1 MHSNSEQIRDYAERL
16 RPDFSGEIR
25 TDRFTRVL
33 YSTDASIY
41 QIEPLAVLIPRN
53 HDDVAAALSLACR
66 YRLPLLPRGAGT
78 SLAGQTVGSAV
89 VLDFSKYMN
98 RIIEIRPEE
107 RLARVEPGVV
117 LDGLNGV
124 LKQSGLMFAP
134 DVSTG
139 NRATLGGMTGN
150 NSCGARSI
158 IYGLTVDHVK
168 ALRALLAD
176 GTELRLCEWSPEQWE
191 SRCSRDGREAEIC
204 RAVDRLVRNHRTEIA
219 QRYPRIM
226 RRVGGYNLDRFL
238 GPGNRNLC
246 HLVVGSE
253 GTLATCTEIAVGL
266 VPLPGARAA
275 AIVHFAD
282 LVSAMEAVERVLE
295 FEPAA
300 VETVDRTILQL
311 TRRQPAYARRMTF
324 VEGDPAAILIVEF
337 FGDNPQ
343 DVRHKLERMEKAMRA
358 SGAAG
363 AVVRAESPEA
373 QADVWAVRK
382 AGLGMLSSTRGAAK
396 PTAFVE
402 DTAVPVAK
410 LGRYVARFLR
420 VLEQH
425 GMQAAVYGHASVGCL
440 HIRPWMNLKDPEQVR
455 RMTEIAAA
463 IKDLVVE
470 HEGAMSGEHGDGIA
484 RSHWNRELF
493 GERLYA
499 AFKEIKTVFDPL
511 GLMNPG
517 KIVDALPMTSHLR
530 AASSGGAAPPA
541 TYLDF
546 SREGGLLGAA
556 EQCSGLGA
564 CRKVGSGTM
573 CPSYM
578 VTRDEEHST
587 RGRANALRAALS
599 GQLPG
604 EGWADRRLYEA
615 LDLCL
620 ECKACKTE
628 CEANVDM
635 AKLKYEFLAHYN
647 KRHGASLRARIFA
660 DIARVSRAAS
670 VCAPL
675 SNRVLRSA
683 VFRHTIQRLLG
694 IDPRRRL
701 PLFARRTFRQ
711 WLRAHP
717 PAPARRPELRVV
729 LFTDTFADYNEPA
742 TAQATLRLLESTG
755 ARVDVPEVV
764 CCGRPMISKGFLTR
778 ARKNA
783 LRNIAR
789 LAPYVEAGAWIVGCE
804 PGCLL
809 TLRDDYPDLVGTDEA
824 RRLAARVLTLEEY
837 LVRRIDEGLW
847 RPDFAGAERTI
858 LLHGHC
864 HQKSLV
870 GMSPTVR
877 LLRMVP
883 GFRVIDLDSGCCGMA
898 GSFGYERE
906 HFELSMRIGE
916 LTLFP
921 AIRSAP
927 PDAEI
932 VAPGISCRQQILHG
946 TGRRARHPAEVLAGV
961 LLP

>member
-1 MHSNSEQIRDYAERL
+1 MHSNGEQIREYAERL

-25 TDRFTRVL
+25 TDRFTRLL

-41 QIEPLAVLIPRN
+41 QIEPRAVLIPRN

-66 YRLPLLPRGAGT
+66 HRLPLLPRGAGT
-78 SLAGQTVGSAV
+78 SLAGQTVGNAV

-98 RIIEIRPEE
+98 RILEVRPEE

-117 LDGLNGV
+117 LDALNAV

-158 IYGLTVDHVK
+158 IYGLTADHVK

-176 GTELRLCEWSPEQWE
+176 GSELRLCAKRREQWE
-191 SRCSRDGREAEIC
+191 LLCSRDGREAEIC
-204 RAVDRLVRNHRTEIA
+204 RTVDRLVRDHRTLIA
-219 QRYPRIM
+219 QRYPGILRH
-226 RRVGGYNLDRFL
+226 VGGYNLDRFL
-238 GPGNRNLC
+238 DPDSRNLC

-253 GTLATCTEIAVGL
+253 GTLAACTEIVIGL
-266 VPLPGARAA
+266 VPLPGARAV

-282 LVSAMEAVERVLE
+282 LVSGMEAVERVLE

-311 TRRQPAYARRMTF
+311 TRQQPAYARKMTF
-324 VEGDPAAILIVEF
+324 VEGDPEALLIVEF
-337 FGDNPQ
+337 FGDTPQ
-343 DVRHKLERMEKAMRA
+343 HVRHKLERLERAMRS

-363 AVVRAESPEA
+363 AVVRAESAEA

-382 AGLGMLSSTRGAAK
+382 AGLGMLASTRGEAK
-396 PTAFVE
+396 PIAFVE

-410 LGRYVARFLR
+410 LGGYVARFLR
-420 VLEQH
+420 ILEQH
-425 GMQAAVYGHASVGCL
+425 GVRAAVYGHASVGCL
-440 HIRPWMNLKDPEQVR
+440 HIRPWMNLKDPQQVGK
-455 RMTEIAAA
+455 MTEIAAA

-470 HEGAMSGEHGDGIA
+470 YRGAMSGEHGDGIA

-499 AFKEIKTVFDPL
+499 AFKEIKTAFDPL

-517 KIVDALPMTSHLR
+517 KIVDAPPMTAHLR
-530 AASSGGAAPPA
+530 AALSSGAPQPA
-541 TYLDF
+541 THLDF
-546 SREGGLLGAA
+546 SREGGLLGAV

-587 RGRANALRAALS
+587 RGRATALRAALS
-599 GQLPG
+599 GQLAG
-604 EGWADRRLYEA
+604 AAWTDRRLYEA

-647 KRHGASLRARIFA
+647 ERHGASWRARVFA
-660 DIARVSRAAS
+660 DIARLSRAAS
-670 VCAPL
+670 FCAPL
-675 SNRVLRSA
+675 SNRILRSA

-694 IDPRRRL
+694 IDPRRQL
-701 PLFARRTFRQ
+701 PVFARRTFRQ

-717 PAPARRPELRVV
+717 PSAARGPGSRVV
-729 LFTDTFADYNEPA
+729 LFADTFAEYNEPD
-742 TAQATLRLLESTG
+742 TARAALRLLESTG
-755 ARVDVPEVV
+755 ARVDVPEVA
-764 CCGRPMISKGFLTR
+764 CCGRPMISKGFLAR

-783 LRNIAR
+783 LRNIAA

-809 TLRDDYPDLVGTDEA
+809 TLRDDYPDLVGTEEA
-824 RRLAARVLTLEEY
+824 RSLAARVLTLEEY
-837 LVRRIDEGLW
+837 LVRQIDEGLW
-847 RPDFAGAERTI
+847 RPVFAGAERTI

-870 GMSPTVR
+870 GMAPSLR

-883 GFRVIDLDSGCCGMA
+883 GFRVIDLDAGCCGMA

-916 LTLFP
+916 LALFP
-921 AIRSAP
+921 AVRNAP

-946 TGRRARHPAEVLAGV
+946 TGRRARHPADVLAGV
-961 LLP
+961 LLA